1 MVEVLQSQQ
10 SDDRRTLDFS
20 RLSRWGRQED
30 VEEVW
35 RVARHLEH
43 EGEGRLIGT
52 PIVSGCSRSE
62 RLKILTVHE
71 SPSTARLGH
80 FQDYENPD
88 KKLCDTPS
96 AGAQTPEVFVDL
108 VSP

>member
-1 MVEVLQSQQ
+1 VVEVLQSQQ

-35 RVARHLEH
+35 RVARHFEH

-52 PIVSGCSRSE
+52 PIVSGYSRSE
-62 RLKILTVHE
+62 RLKILTIHE
-71 SPSTARLGH
+71 PPSIARLAT
-80 FQDYENPD
+80 F
-88 KKLCDTPS
+88 KIMKTRTRS
-96 AGAQTPEVFVDL
+96 FVIL
-108 VSP
+108 HLQELTHLKMS